1 MNKQISRIVAM
12 GIGLSVIS
20 GSIIPAYATES
31 INTSVIKNVQTL
43 ANEDNILTVEEA
55 INAAISNSD
64 TLALKSKEIKLA
76 KDKLDI
82 QDDIDDFKD
91 EDHDFPYDKLEL
103 LLNQTKEN
111 RDFMEDQIAEDIRG
125 KFNDLVSAEMAIEKL
140 KKDIDIKEREIETK
154 LLKHNLGLATSIEID
169 AAKLE
174 LENLKVKLNNKQN
187 ALKDN
192 KDYLGLLTNLDLS
205 KYTLD
210 RSVDYTPFRIEGSID
225 SYMSARVDEYMHYNE
240 ELITLTKD
248 YLKDN
253 KVKEPSSPSKKAPD
267 KNDYYE
273 TVTNDDGTVNSVFNE
288 EAYKKA
294 VSDYKDDCTAYLTGM
309 NTYGSYL
316 SSKYQLDSSEV
327 SISEGKKTLK
337 KGLIDSYT
345 ALLNLEDN
353 INILKSQ
360 IELTN
365 KKLEITRTQYN
376 VGLATKLDYDKAV
389 VASEEAELSLRN
401 LIDNYNKLKTGI
413 QKPWVLSSGT
423 SAGSAAN

>member
-125 KFNDLVSAEMAIEKL
+125 KFNDLVSAEMTIEKL
-140 KKDIDIKEREIETK
+140 KKDIDIKNREIETK

-174 LENLKVKLNNKQN
+174 LQNLKVSLTNKEN
-187 ALKDN
+187 SLKDN

-267 KNDYYE
+267 KNDYYD
-273 TVTNDDGTVNSVFNE
+273 TVTNDDGTVSNVFDE
-288 EAYKKA
+288 EAYKQA

-309 NTYGSYL
+309 NTYASYL
-316 SSKYQLDSSEV
+316 SSKYELNSSEV

-353 INILKSQ
+353 INVLKSQ
-360 IELTN
+360 MELTN
-365 KKLEITRTQYN
+365 RKLEITRTQYN
-376 VGLATKLDYDKAV
+376 VGLATKLDYDTAV
-389 VASEEAELSLRN
+389 VASQEIEISLRS
-401 LIDNYNKLKTGI
+401 LIDNYNKLKTSI
-413 QKPWVLSSGT
+413 QKPWVLSSG
-423 SAGSAAN
+423 SSSK

>member
-125 KFNDLVSAEMAIEKL
+125 KFNDLVSAEMTIEKL
-140 KKDIDIKEREIETK
+140 KKDIDIKNREIETK

-174 LENLKVKLNNKQN
+174 LENLKVSLTNKEN
-187 ALKDN
+187 SLKDN

-267 KNDYYE
+267 KNDYYD
-273 TVTNDDGTVNSVFNE
+273 TVTNDDGTVSNVFDE
-288 EAYKKA
+288 EKYKQA

-309 NTYGSYL
+309 NTYASYL
-316 SSKYQLDSSEV
+316 SSKYELNSSEV

-353 INILKSQ
+353 INVLKSQ
-360 IELTN
+360 MELTN
-365 KKLEITRTQYN
+365 RKLEITRTQYN
-376 VGLATKLDYDKAV
+376 VGLATKLDYDTAV
-389 VASEEAELSLRN
+389 VASQEIEISLRS
-401 LIDNYNKLKTGI
+401 LIDNYNKLKTSI
-413 QKPWVLSSGT
+413 QKPWVLSSG
-423 SAGSAAN
+423 SSSK

>member
-125 KFNDLVSAEMAIEKL
+125 KFNDLVSAEMTIENL
-140 KKDIDIKEREIETK
+140 KKDIDIKNREIETK

-174 LENLKVKLNNKQN
+174 LQNLKVSLTNKEN
-187 ALKDN
+187 SLKDN

-267 KNDYYE
+267 KNDYYD
-273 TVTNDDGTVNSVFNE
+273 TVTNDDGTVSNVFDE
-288 EAYKKA
+288 EAYKQA

-309 NTYGSYL
+309 NTYASYL
-316 SSKYQLDSSEV
+316 SSKYELNSSEV

-353 INILKSQ
+353 INVLKSQ
-360 IELTN
+360 MELTN
-365 KKLEITRTQYN
+365 RKLEITRTQYN
-376 VGLATKLDYDKAV
+376 VGLATKLDYDTAV
-389 VASEEAELSLRN
+389 VASQEIEISLRS
-401 LIDNYNKLKTGI
+401 LIDNYNKLKTSI
-413 QKPWVLSSGT
+413 QKPWVLSSG
-423 SAGSAAN
+423 SSSK

>member
-140 KKDIDIKEREIETK
+140 KKDIDIKNREIETK

-174 LENLKVKLNNKQN
+174 LQNLKVSLTNKEN
-187 ALKDN
+187 SLKDN

-267 KNDYYE
+267 KNDYYD
-273 TVTNDDGTVNSVFNE
+273 TVTNDDGTVSNVFDE
-288 EAYKKA
+288 EAYKQA

-309 NTYGSYL
+309 NTYASYL
-316 SSKYQLDSSEV
+316 SSKYELNSSEV

-353 INILKSQ
+353 INMLKSQ
-360 IELTN
+360 MELTN
-365 KKLEITRTQYN
+365 RKLEITRTQYN
-376 VGLATKLDYDKAV
+376 VGLATKLDYDTAV
-389 VASEEAELSLRN
+389 VASQEIEISLRS
-401 LIDNYNKLKTGI
+401 LIDNYNKLKTSI
-413 QKPWVLSSGT
+413 QKPWVLSSG
-423 SAGSAAN
+423 SSSK

>member
-140 KKDIDIKEREIETK
+140 KKDIDIKNREIETK

-174 LENLKVKLNNKQN
+174 LQNLKVSLTNKEN
-187 ALKDN
+187 SLKDN

-267 KNDYYE
+267 KNDYYD
-273 TVTNDDGTVNSVFNE
+273 TVTNDDGTVSNVFDE
-288 EAYKKA
+288 EAYKQA

-309 NTYGSYL
+309 NTYASYL
-316 SSKYQLDSSEV
+316 SSKYELNSSEV

-353 INILKSQ
+353 INMLKSQ
-360 IELTN
+360 MELTN
-365 KKLEITRTQYN
+365 RKLEITRTQYN
-376 VGLATKLDYDKAV
+376 GGLATKLDYDTAV
-389 VASEEAELSLRN
+389 VASQEIEISLRS
-401 LIDNYNKLKTGI
+401 LIDNYNKLKTSI
-413 QKPWVLSSGT
+413 QKPWVLSSG
-423 SAGSAAN
+423 SSSK